1 MSIDISKALNES
13 KLDEF
18 VGKSNIPIVKDH
30 FKKKMLKA
38 DDDSDFILDE

>member
-1 MSIDISKALNES
+1 LSMAISKALNEG

-18 VGKSNIPIVKDH
+18 VGESNIPIVKDH